1 MQSSGNP
8 QATGPVPSSDPTTT
22 AAGTPASGVSR
33 RDVLKMSSA
42 AAIAAAIAAGPLA
55 SGVYA
60 QASDTLKYGL
70 IGCGG
75 RGSGAAANAMKAG
88 GDERKNKLVAMGDL
102 FPDRLESS
110 YKNLKEEWGESMDI
124 PDNRKFSGLDAY
136 KAVIDASDVVLLATP
151 PHFRPLHLAAA
162 LAANKHVFCEK
173 PVGTDVPS
181 VFKVMELCEVAKGKN
196 LNVVSGLCYRYD
208 LDKRETMKRVHDG
221 EIGDIVSLQGMYNT
235 GGLWMNPRKP
245 GQGDMEW
252 QLRNWLYF
260 TWLSGDHIVEQH
272 IHTLDKMLW
281 TMKDVPP
288 SRCTAV
294 GGRTQ
299 RISPEY
305 GHVFDHFA
313 TVYEWDTDRGPVR
326 AFCQTRQW
334 KDVAVDVSDWVFG
347 TKGLANLGQHY
358 LASYEKPDEAKA
370 KGLVAG
376 SPGTPAPGGGTHI
389 WKKKTK
395 GPNFYDY
402 EHVELARAIRTGK
415 TINNGDYMCKSTLM
429 GIMGRFA
436 AYTGETIY
444 WDREAVK
451 RAGPTAGKNAKVLLE
466 SKQDLTPPTYDLK
479 AAYPT
484 APVAIPGENWKFA

>member
-1 MQSSGNP
+1 MQSSGKS
-8 QATGPVPSSDPTTT
+8 QSSVAQETS
-22 AAGTPASGVSR
+22 TPAPGVSR

-60 QASDTLKYGL
+60 QASDVLRYGL

-75 RGSGAAANAMKAG
+75 RGTGAAANAMKAG
-88 GDERKNKLVAMGDL
+88 GDENKNKLVAMGDL
-102 FPDRLESS
+102 FADKIDSAH
-110 YKNLKEEWGESMDI
+110 KNLLGDWGAAMDV
-124 PDNRKFSGLDAY
+124 PANRRFAGIDAY
-136 KAVIDASDVVLLATP
+136 KGVIDSCDVVILATP
-151 PHFRPLHLAAA
+151 PHFRPMHLAAA
-162 LAANKHVFCEK
+162 LAANKHAFVEK

-181 VFKVMELCEVAKGKN
+181 VFKVMELCEIAKGKK

-208 LDKRETMKRVHDG
+208 LDKRETMKRIHDG
-221 EIGDIVSLQGMYNT
+221 EIGDIVTLQGMYNT

-281 TMKDVPP
+281 AMKDVPP

-299 RISPEY
+299 RTSSEY
-305 GHVFDHFA
+305 GHIYDHFA
-313 TVYEWDTDRGPVR
+313 TVYEWDTDRGPVK

-334 KDVAVDVSDWVFG
+334 TDVQADVSDYVYG
-347 TKGLANLGQHY
+347 TKGMANIGQHY
-358 LASYEKPDEAKA
+358 LAGYEKADPKA
-370 KGLVAG
+370 AEGKIAG
-376 SPGTPAPGGGTHI
+376 APGTPAPGGGTYI
-389 WKKKTK
+389 WKKKGTK
-395 GPNFYDY
+395 SPNMYDV
-402 EHVELARAIRTGK
+402 EHQHLAKAIRSGE

-429 GIMGRFA
+429 AIMGRFA
-436 AYTGETIY
+436 AYTGQTIY
-444 WDREAVK
+444 WDKDAVK
-451 RAGPTAGKNAKVLLE
+451 RAGTAAGRNAAVLLD
-466 SKQDLTPPTYDLK
+466 SKEDLTPPTYDLS
-479 AAYPT
+479 AQYPT
-484 APVAIPGENWKFA
+484 PPVAVPGTVKFG